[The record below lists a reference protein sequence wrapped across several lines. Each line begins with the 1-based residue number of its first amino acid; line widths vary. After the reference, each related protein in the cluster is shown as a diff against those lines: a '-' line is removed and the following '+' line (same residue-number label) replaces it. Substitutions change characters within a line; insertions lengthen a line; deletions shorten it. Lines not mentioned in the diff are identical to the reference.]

1 MKAQAEFFPYRA
13 TDSPV
18 QTRAKSELPDVIPPT
33 TGHCFRCK
41 IRVVPEAIG
50 KAEPGREAG
59 LRHQLSAGQMA
70 MVAVG
75 GSIGTGLLLGSGAAV
90 AIAGPAVILTYVIGA
105 AIAYTVTMALGE
117 MASAHPAA
125 GSFGLYAE
133 LYLNRWAG
141 FVARYGY
148 WFSVMIAVG
157 AELVAAATYA
167 RFWWPR
173 VPGVV
178 WVALFAVVLLYINL
192 RTVGDY
198 GRFEYWFAMVKVVTI
213 VVFVIAAS
221 ALMLDGRVTPQY
233 TSHGGFFPRG
243 AVSPLLAVSFSLF
256 SFLGI
261 EMVAISSG
269 EARAAE
275 EIPRATRITFALLA
289 FVYLGATAVLVGVMP
304 WSRAGVAQSPFVTVF
319 EVAGVPAASTLM
331 NFVVLTAALS
341 GANANLYVAG
351 RMLFSLARSEYAPA
365 RFGRLT
371 VHGSPRPALL
381 VSTAGILLAIAM
393 EYQAPETAFLYILG
407 ASLFGGML
415 AWGIALAAHV
425 AFRRKLSARELSAL
439 PMRAP
444 GGRVLSV
451 AGLIAIMAAV
461 VSTWW
466 VPQSRITIE
475 SGGPYL
481 VVLTLAYLLTARR
494 RFSP

>member
-1 MKAQAEFFPYRA
+1 VTEESQDHGE
-13 TDSPV
+13 S
-18 QTRAKSELPDVIPPT
+18 
-33 TGHCFRCK
+33 
-41 IRVVPEAIG
+41 
-50 KAEPGREAG
+50 G
-59 LRHQLSAGQMA
+59 LRRQLSAGQMA

-90 AIAGPAVILTYVIGA
+90 QIAGPAVIFSYVIGA
-105 AIAYTVTMALGE
+105 AVAFVVTMALGE

-173 VPGVV
+173 MPPVAWVV
-178 WVALFAVVLLYINL
+178 VFAAVLLFVNF

-213 VVFVIAAS
+213 VVFVVVAS
-221 ALMLDGRVTPQY
+221 SLLAGGRVAPQY
-233 TSHGGFFPRG
+233 TAHGGFLPRG
-243 AVSPLLAVSFSLF
+243 PASPLLAVSFALF
-256 SFLGI
+256 SFLGV

-269 EARAAE
+269 EARSAH

-289 FVYLGATAVLVGVMP
+289 FVYLGATAALVGVMP
-304 WSRAGVAQSPFVTVF
+304 WNRAGVTESPFVTVF
-319 EVAGVPAASTLM
+319 QVAGIPAASAIM

-351 RMLFSLARSEYAPA
+351 RMLFSLARGGYAPA
-365 RFGRLT
+365 RLGRLT
-371 VHGSPRPALL
+371 AHGSPRPALL
-381 VSTAGILLAIAM
+381 ASTAGILVAIVM
-393 EYQAPETAFLYILG
+393 ERWAPESAFLYILG

-415 AWGIALAAHV
+415 AWCVALAAHV
-425 AFRRKLSARELSAL
+425 AFRRKLSAAELAAL

-444 GGRVLSV
+444 GGAALSV
-451 AGLIAIMAAV
+451 LAFAV
-461 VSTWW
+461 IVASMVSTWW
-466 VPQSRITIE
+466 VPQSRITII

-481 VVLTLAYLLTARR
+481 VVLTLAYLVASRRSPVAR
-494 RFSP
+494 